1 VLFGVHHGF
10 FQSLIGIGTQSCEPA
25 CCNDCGYVFL
35 LYEEVL
41 IVVFFLLIIEL
52 PIVPKVCSEMVRII
66 LSLRKFKGRDV

>member
-1 VLFGVHHGF
+1 LFSLGSIMDF
-10 FQSLIGIGTQSCEPA
+10 SSLIGIGTQSCEPA